1 MIELF
6 GGIIGGLGLFIVG
19 MWLLTE
25 NLKTLASRRLRRTA
39 SRWTANRFSALLWG
53 ALAGGITQSMSALT
67 FIVVSILRSGL
78 ITTKGALAL
87 ILGGCVG
94 VTVLVLIVTFD
105 IKVVSLYVLGV
116 AGAVVASDR
125 MSRYR
130 PMAASFL
137 GGAMIILGL
146 VLLKDAAAPLAHQP
160 WFRDMLEGTGDSL
173 FLAFLVATFLTSI
186 VQSSSAVCVF
196 GISMATVGVISI
208 DQAIM
213 IIYGSCIGSSVILY
227 LLSAS
232 LTGRSRQVAMY
243 MVVYNVLICAVF
255 VPLFYCELYFDVP
268 LMKALVLA
276 IELDLAQQLA
286 LVFIFLSVFPLP
298 FMLAGLGM
306 SVSVLDRLWPSS
318 QIDEVSQP
326 KFIHDHA
333 SVDVETS
340 LMLVDLEQ
348 RRALKNLSQ
357 YFDMVRQGRN
367 VRPLRDASRK
377 VLSDVTDFLGD
388 LQAHHPMQ
396 AVEDRNTMVNRQK
409 LLSWLEDALGVLC
422 ETLLEHADRPALN
435 QFRTNICESVDSV
448 LLSLVDAMEAN
459 DRMSWEIAKLLT
471 GDRGAMMRKMRFQFL
486 EMDPPLQETELINVL
501 LITNAVEETFF
512 LLSKLETEFNEI
524 SDMEEHVPHG

>member
-6 GGIIGGLGLFIVG
+6 GGIVGGLGLFIVG

-116 AGAVVASDR
+116 AGVVVTSDR

-173 FLAFLVATFLTSI
+173 FLAFLAAALLTSI

-196 GISMATVGVISI
+196 GISLATVDVLSI

-213 IIYGSCIGSSVILY
+213 VIYGSLIGSSVILY
-227 LLSAS
+227 LLSAN

-243 MVVYNVLICAVF
+243 MVFYNVLVCAVV
-255 VPLFYCELYFDVP
+255 VPLYYVR
-268 LMKALVLA
+268 A
-276 IELDLAQQLA
+276 
-286 LVFIFLSVFPLP
+286 P
-298 FMLAGLGM
+298 FRYP
-306 SVSVLDRLWPSS
+306 V
-318 QIDEVSQP
+318 DEVIDP
-326 KFIHDHA
+326 
-333 SVDVETS
+333 
-340 LMLVDLEQ
+340 
-348 RRALKNLSQ
+348 RR
-357 YFDMVRQGRN
+357 
-367 VRPLRDASRK
+367 RPGSGSATGPCLC
-377 VLSDVTDFLGD
+377 
-388 LQAHHPMQ
+388 
-396 AVEDRNTMVNRQK
+396 
-409 LLSWLEDALGVLC
+409 LSWRVPTA
-422 ETLLEHADRPALN
+422 ARARRPGQCRSRFSKDCGRFRRLTSCPN
-435 QFRTNICESVDSV
+435 QSSFTTTC
-448 LLSLVDAMEAN
+448 L
-459 DRMSWEIAKLLT
+459 
-471 GDRGAMMRKMRFQFL
+471 
-486 EMDPPLQETELINVL
+486 
-501 LITNAVEETFF
+501 
-512 LLSKLETEFNEI
+512 
-524 SDMEEHVPHG
+524 

>member
-146 VLLKDAAAPLAHQP
+146 VLLKDAAAPLADQP

-173 FLAFLVATFLTSI
+173 FLAFLVAAFLTSI

-213 IIYGSCIGSSVILY
+213 VIYGSGIGSSVILY
-227 LLSAS
+227 LLSAN
-232 LTGRSRQVAMY
+232 LTGRSRQVSMY
-243 MVVYNVLICAVF
+243 MVVYNVLICAVL
-255 VPLFYCELYFDVP
+255 VPLLYFELHFDIP
-268 LMKALVLA
+268 LMKALIFA
-276 IELDLAQQLA
+276 IDLDLDQQLA
-286 LVFIFLSVFPLP
+286 FVYIFTGVFPLP
-298 FMLAGLGM
+298 FMLAGLEI
-306 SVSVLDRLWPSS
+306 SVSVLERLWPMS
-318 QIDEVSQP
+318 QVDELSKP

-333 SVDVETS
+333 SADVETA

-348 RRALKNLSQ
+348 KRTLKNLSQ
-357 YFDMVRQGRN
+357 YFEMVRQGRN

-377 VLSDVTDFLGD
+377 VLSEVTDFLGD

-459 DRMSWEIAKLLT
+459 DRMSWEIAKQLT

-486 EMDPPLQETELINVL
+486 EMDPPLQKTELINVL

-524 SDMEEHVPHG
+524 SDMEEQFPHG